1 MARLIAA
8 LALVVAPVLPH
19 PQGLPGIVR
28 LHVDG
33 ATITAEWVLADDDE
47 AALAEHAPNRLDY
60 FLANFRIDGCRPQ
73 GDYRFDCER
82 PPTALHI
89 TSTLL
94 LDLDKAY
101 RTLVTVDTGERT
113 ERRFLGTDATTAEVP
128 VTDDVGRAERI
139 TDKPVTGM
147 PSLERRFV
155 GLLDGPLSLGAL
167 LLGLAGAVVVG
178 AVHALS
184 PGHGKSVAAA
194 YLVGAHGRPRHALL
208 LGGIVAAMH
217 TGSVLLLGLGTWY
230 ATESVEPG
238 RVLDVLQVVT
248 ALLVLGIG
256 IYLVMTR
263 TGRRP
268 QHHHHDDDHD
278 HQHDHDHHHRPAT
291 PFSRTG
297 LVALGLSGGLL
308 PSPSALIVLLAGL
321 SAGRI
326 GLALALVGAFSIG
339 LAGAVAVAGIAVLKG
354 RDLVDLRGSRWLPV
368 IAAYAV
374 LLSGV
379 GLTVAAFA

>member
-8 LALVVAPVLPH
+8 LALAAAPVLPH

-28 LHVDG
+28 LHIDG
-33 ATITAEWVLADDDE
+33 ATVTAEWVLAEDDE

-60 FLANFRIDGCRPQ
+60 FLANFRIAGCSPQ
-73 GDYRFDCER
+73 GDYRFDCDR
-82 PPTALHI
+82 PPTTLHV

-94 LDLDKAY
+94 LDVDTAY
-101 RTLVTVDTGERT
+101 RTLVTVDTGQRT
-113 ERRFLGTDATTAEVP
+113 ERRFLGNEATTAAVP
-128 VTDDVGRAERI
+128 ITDDVGRAERI
-139 TDKPVTGM
+139 ADEPVTGM

-167 LLGLAGAVVVG
+167 VLGLAGAVVVG

-238 RVLDVLQVVT
+238 RVLDGLQVVT

-256 IYLVMTR
+256 MYLVTTR
-263 TGRRP
+263 TRHERHHRSG
-268 QHHHHDDDHD
+268 HHHTHGAAE
-278 HQHDHDHHHRPAT
+278 QGRGT

-308 PSPSALIVLLAGL
+308 PSPSALVVLLAGL
-321 SAGRI
+321 SAGRV